1 MAFSSV
7 FRIDKVELRPRDTGD
22 RLVAPFT
29 VFDLLLWEIILHI
42 HAPMWAAKDD
52 EIEHE
57 KFGTES
63 ATDLDEH
70 QTLLYL
76 LSVPF
81 DQSLSQSF
89 FQEDHG
95 ATEPP
100 PLFSSTETVVGNGS
114 RRRACT

>member
-1 MAFSSV
+1 ML
-7 FRIDKVELRPRDTGD
+7 K
-22 RLVAPFT
+22 
-29 VFDLLLWEIILHI
+29 
-42 HAPMWAAKDD
+42 
-52 EIEHE
+52 
-57 KFGTES
+57 S

-100 PLFSSTETVVGNGS
+100 PLFSSTGTVVGNGS